1 MTSKEK
7 ALLIC
12 KLLSE
17 KKGENIVY
25 IDVASK
31 SSLCD
36 YFVIAGG
43 RSSTAVKALCEN
55 LEEKLE
61 KEYGVMPERRDGGR
75 EGRCGRKKYCGRRG
89 LRRRKKRGG
98 RKEYRGGKSR
108 QPGGKG
114 EAGGDGGRIGT
125 GQESGG
131 SEAGHSRSGVAAGE
145 KGGGSE
151 TGGKGSR

>member
-61 KEYGVMPERRDGGR
+61 KNTALCP
-75 EGRCGRKKYCGRRG
+75 
-89 LRRRKKRGG
+89 
-98 RKEYRGGKSR
+98 S
-108 QPGGKG
+108 
-114 EAGGDGGRIGT
+114 AGT
-125 GQESGG
+125 
-131 SEAGHSRSGVAAGE
+131 AAG
-145 KGGGSE
+145 KDAGTCS
-151 TGGKGSR
+151 TTAM

>member
-61 KEYGVMPERRDGGR
+61 KEYGVIPERRDGGR
-75 EGRCGRKKYCGRRG
+75 EGRWNVLDY
-89 LRRRKKRGG
+89 
-98 RKEYRGGKSR
+98 
-108 QPGGKG
+108 
-114 EAGGDGGRIGT
+114 GDVIVHVFNDEMRDFYHLERLWEDGANLV
-125 GQESGG
+125 QY
-131 SEAGHSRSGVAAGE
+131 
-145 KGGGSE
+145 KD
-151 TGGKGSR
+151 